1 MSKGKQPRTR
11 VNKVPKLFLSEKKVV
26 IIKYNQEIGLEAAIF
41 LRTRNRALVSDI
53 STENL
58 TDLKQNTDTLSIV
71 NFLTRGIYIPFYFN
85 ILRYCLSI
93 IYGVAE
99 HWVNRIKN
107 RCFCTIKKRSPFNL

>member
-58 TDLKQNTDTLSIV
+58 TDLNNIPKLCPHLNIIIIIVICRGSRTLGYIR
-71 NFLTRGIYIPFYFN
+71 FGIFKIQ
-85 ILRYCLSI
+85 
-93 IYGVAE
+93 
-99 HWVNRIKN
+99 
-107 RCFCTIKKRSPFNL
+107 IKKTQVIMVT